1 MEKYNRSKRIVK
13 GEDAKYM
20 ARAMDRQEIP
30 YQKAENGDIVLL
42 MTDDEYEEALEDAQ
56 CEREMEAIDYRV
68 CVVSLRTSWQRPSG
82 KLGKIL
88 RSMDRRGYTIMEKDK
103 AAFNEML
110 KYDI

>member
-1 MEKYNRSKRIVK
+1 MKKYNKLKRIIK
-13 GEDAKYM
+13 GEDVKYM
-20 ARAMDRQEIP
+20 ERAMDRQGIP
-30 YQKAENGDIVLL
+30 YQKAGNGDIALL

-56 CEREMEAIDYRV
+56 CEREMEAIDYHL
-68 CVVSLRTSWQRPSG
+68 CIVSLRTSCSTSG

-103 AAFNEML
+103 AAFDEML

>member
-1 MEKYNRSKRIVK
+1 MEKHTRLKRIVK

-20 ARAMDRQEIP
+20 ARAMDRQGIP
-30 YQKAENGDIVLL
+30 YQKAENGDIELL
-42 MTDDEYEEALEDAQ
+42 MTDDEYTEALEDAQ
-56 CEREMEAIDYRV
+56 CEREMEAIDYHL
-68 CVVSLRTSWQRPSG
+68 CIVSLRTSCSTSG

-88 RSMDRRGYTIMEKDK
+88 RSMNARGYTIMEKDK

>member
-20 ARAMDRQEIP
+20 ARAMDRQGIP
-30 YQKAENGDIVLL
+30 YQKAENGDIELL
-42 MTDDEYEEALEDAQ
+42 MTEDEYTEALEDAQ
-56 CEREMEAIDYRV
+56 CEREMEAIDYQV
-68 CVVSLRTSWQRPSG
+68 CIVSLRTSCSTSG

-88 RSMDRRGYTIMEKDK
+88 KSMDRRGYTIMEKDK
-103 AAFNEML
+103 AAFDEML

>member
-1 MEKYNRSKRIVK
+1 MKTYNRLKRIVK

-20 ARAMDRQEIP
+20 AKAMDRQEIP
-30 YQKAENGDIVLL
+30 YQKTENGDIALL

-56 CEREMEAIDYRV
+56 CEREMEAIDYHL
-68 CVVSLRTSWQRPSG
+68 CIVSLRTSCSTSG

-88 RSMDRRGYTIMEKDK
+88 KSMNKRGYTIMEKDK
-103 AAFNEML
+103 PAFEEML

>member
-1 MEKYNRSKRIVK
+1 MKKHNRLKRIIK

-20 ARAMDRQEIP
+20 AKAMDRQGIP

-42 MTDDEYEEALEDAQ
+42 MTDEECEEALEDAQ
-56 CEREMEAIDYRV
+56 CEREMEAINYRV
-68 CVVSLRTSWQRPSG
+68 CVVSLRTSCSTSG

-88 RSMDRRGYTIMEKDK
+88 KSMNTRGYTIMEKDK
-103 AAFNEML
+103 AAFDEML

>member
-1 MEKYNRSKRIVK
+1 MKEQDKKERIIK

-20 ARAMDRQEIP
+20 AQAMDRQGIP

-42 MTDDEYEEALEDAQ
+42 MTDGEYREALEDMQ
-56 CEREMEAIDYRV
+56 CEKEMEAIDYRT
-68 CVVSLRTSWQRPSG
+68 CIVSLRTSCSSSG

-88 RSMDRRGYTIMEKDK
+88 KSMNRRGYIIMEKDRP
-103 AAFNEML
+103 AFKEML